1 MMTDPSSDMLTRI
14 RNAQAVRK
22 LTVEMPYSKLKKE
35 IAKIL
40 EQEGYVQGSEVVSE
54 GVIKALK
61 VQLQYEDKKPRITSL
76 IRISKPGRRV
86 YCAYK
91 ELPRVLNGLGI
102 AIISTP
108 KGLMT
113 NQTARKEK
121 VGGEILCEIY

>member
-1 MMTDPSSDMLTRI
+1 MMTDPISDMLTRI

-22 LTVEMPYSKLKKE
+22 LTVEIPYSKLKKE
-35 IAKIL
+35 IATIL

-61 VQLQYEDKKPRITSL
+61 VQLQYEDKKGRITSL
-76 IRISKPGRRV
+76 TRISKPGRRV
-86 YCAYK
+86 YCSYK

-121 VGGEILCEIY
+121 VGGEVLCEIY